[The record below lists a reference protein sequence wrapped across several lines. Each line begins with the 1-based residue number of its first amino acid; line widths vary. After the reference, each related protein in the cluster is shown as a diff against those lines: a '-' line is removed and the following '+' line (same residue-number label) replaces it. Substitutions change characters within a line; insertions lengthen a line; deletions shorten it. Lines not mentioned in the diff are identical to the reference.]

1 MWPAFSYLSAP
12 GSEEFILFT
21 LALLLFTLDLDLF
34 KDLFKALF
42 YFCKSYLPIF
52 SVIISDSVLAS
63 SSYSYNSLPNF
74 PLEGGM

>member
-1 MWPAFSYLSAP
+1 MWPGFSYLSAP

-34 KDLFKALF
+34 KALF

-52 SVIISDSVLAS
+52 SVMISDSVLAS

-74 PLEGGM
+74 PLVGGI